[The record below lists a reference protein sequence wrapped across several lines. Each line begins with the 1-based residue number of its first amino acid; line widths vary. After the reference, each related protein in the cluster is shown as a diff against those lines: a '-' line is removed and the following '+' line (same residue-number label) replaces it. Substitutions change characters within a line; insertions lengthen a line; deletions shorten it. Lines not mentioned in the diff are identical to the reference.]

1 MVQQRLRSVGKLQSK
16 RQMRSQKR
24 LRDVVMCI
32 REAREKRGAGG
43 GQKDQRI
50 FAPRT
55 NMTIELPKACM
66 AGNKLIVMNPGLGAV
81 LCPRLSASG
90 T

>member
-1 MVQQRLRSVGKLQSK
+1 MGKLQSK

-32 REAREKRGAGG
+32 REAREGKGAGG
-43 GQKDQRI
+43 GQKDRRI
-50 FAPRT
+50 FAPRK
-55 NMTIELPKACM
+55 NMTLELPKACM
-66 AGNKLIVMNPGLGAV
+66 AGNKSIVMNLGLGAV
-81 LCPRLSASG
+81 PCPRLPASG